1 MGEYGHGF
9 LFCKGE
15 TCPMSSTCYRSPESG
30 WEIEGDEEWFIEEP
44 YWRIPSTSITLC
56 DYYWKKI
63 DDKEETIAD
72 TGTTEE
78 NS

>member
-1 MGEYGHGF
+1 MGEYGRGF

-30 WEIEGDEEWFIEEP
+30 WVIEGDEEWFIEEP
-44 YWRIPSTSITLC
+44 YWRIPYTSITLC

-63 DDKEETIAD
+63 DDKKESSPD
-72 TGTTEE
+72 TTTEDS